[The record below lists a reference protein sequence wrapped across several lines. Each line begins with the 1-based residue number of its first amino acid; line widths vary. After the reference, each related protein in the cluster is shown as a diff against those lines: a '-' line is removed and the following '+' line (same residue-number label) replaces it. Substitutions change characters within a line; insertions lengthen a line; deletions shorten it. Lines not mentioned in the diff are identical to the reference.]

1 MRIQVKIN
9 DNNDTTFNAEN
20 GRYAK
25 LWDNDSQDMMS
36 FSYKNEKGFLKALK
50 KMMTPDSIVKAWNE
64 DGTPN
69 KNFKL

>member
-20 GRYAK
+20 GRYSK
-25 LWDNDSQDMMS
+25 LWDNDSQDMMF

-50 KMMTPDSIVKAWNE
+50 KMITTDSVVTAWNE
-64 DGTPN
+64 DGTLN